1 MKDFKKEISKIIAK
15 NVELS
20 EEELYQFI
28 EIPKDTTMG
37 DYAFP
42 CFKLAKQMH
51 KAPQIIATE
60 LKEKLDLD
68 DSDIIEKIE
77 VAGGYLNF
85 YLNKDSKEEGSKIS
99 IGANGLYQL
108 SPLEIG
114 MINTNKMLS
123 IFLMFCPEIASPNC
137 SAIALK
143 DTLQFSKPK
152 SLHIFHL
159 PPMIAYT

>member
-77 VAGGYLNF
+77 
-85 YLNKDSKEEGSKIS
+85 
-99 IGANGLYQL
+99 
-108 SPLEIG
+108 
-114 MINTNKMLS
+114 
-123 IFLMFCPEIASPNC
+123 
-137 SAIALK
+137 
-143 DTLQFSKPK
+143 
-152 SLHIFHL
+152 
-159 PPMIAYT
+159 

>member
-51 KAPQIIATE
+51 KA
-60 LKEKLDLD
+60 
-68 DSDIIEKIE
+68 
-77 VAGGYLNF
+77 N
-85 YLNKDSKEEGSKIS
+85 
-99 IGANGLYQL
+99 
-108 SPLEIG
+108 
-114 MINTNKMLS
+114 
-123 IFLMFCPEIASPNC
+123 
-137 SAIALK
+137 
-143 DTLQFSKPK
+143 
-152 SLHIFHL
+152 
-159 PPMIAYT
+159 